1 MSNTTNHSS
10 AKLDRSGKNRI
21 LTVLGTILLFGA
33 ILFIAAGRLD
43 WPEAWIFLS
52 IYLAGTLAFGLWV
65 LRHNPD
71 VINERG
77 RIGENAKSWDK
88 LIGLFST
95 IFLLGIL
102 ILAGLDTRLAWSAVP
117 LWAKLLGG
125 AAFVISLLLAFSAML
140 ANTFLSTFVRIQ
152 DERGHTTIT
161 GGPYRFV
168 RHPMYAG
175 SLFMYWGMPLMLGSW
190 WALIPGVLN
199 IVVLVV
205 RTALEDRTLQAELP
219 GYKEYAEKVRY
230 RLIPGIW

>member
-21 LTVLGTILLFGA
+21 VIVLGTILLFGL

-43 WPEAWIFLS
+43 WPEAWIFLA

-77 RIGENAKSWDK
+77 RIGKNTKSWDK

-125 AAFVISLLLAFSAML
+125 PAFVISLLLAFSAML

-175 SLFMYWGMPLMLGSW
+175 SLFMYWGMPLLLGSW

-219 GYKEYAEKVRY
+219 GYKEYTEKVHY
-230 RLIPGIW
+230 RLIPWIW